1 MSEADSYRLLMQKDK
16 HEFAERLRAAMLRAG
31 YEARPSVLEREFNL
45 RHWGKPMTL
54 HGVRRWLQGEVIPDY
69 KKLQTLAEWLKVS
82 VTELAEGKALEAK
95 SQSDSWV
102 RGLTYQDRELFELF
116 LRLPVEKRR
125 TVREVVLA
133 FAQADAYTNT
143 PSGSEPS

>member
-1 MSEADSYRLLMQKDK
+1 MADSYRLSMQKDK

-82 VTELAEGKALEAK
+82 VAELAEGKALAAK

-102 RGLTYQDRELFELF
+102 RGLTYQDRDLLELF
-116 LRLPVEKRR
+116 LRLPVDKRK

-133 FAQADAYTNT
+133 FAQADAFLSQA
-143 PSGSEPS
+143 SGAKRQD

>member
-1 MSEADSYRLLMQKDK
+1 MKEKT
-16 HEFAERLRAAMLRAG
+16 EFAERLRDAMTRAG
-31 YEARPSVLEREFNL
+31 HAARPSVLEREFNL

-82 VTELAEGKALEAK
+82 VAELAEGKALEAK

-133 FAQADAYTNT
+133 LTQADAFLRQE
-143 PSGSEPS
+143 PSGKSAP

>member
-1 MSEADSYRLLMQKDK
+1 
-16 HEFAERLRAAMLRAG
+16 
-31 YEARPSVLEREFNL
+31 
-45 RHWGKPMTL
+45 MTL

-82 VTELAEGKALEAK
+82 VAELAEGKALEAK

-133 FAQADAYTNT
+133 LTQADAFLRQE
-143 PSGSEPS
+143 PSGKSTP

>member
-1 MSEADSYRLLMQKDK
+1 MSEKQ
-16 HEFAERLRAAMLRAG
+16 EFSDRLRAAM
-31 YEARPSVLEREFNL
+31 EARRLAPSAAVLEREFNL

-82 VTELAEGKALEAK
+82 VAELAEGKALEAK

-133 FAQADAYTNT
+133 LTQADAFLRQE
-143 PSGSEPS
+143 PSGKSTP

>member
-1 MSEADSYRLLMQKDK
+1 MQTEKAR
-16 HEFAERLRAAMLRAG
+16 FAQHLQQAMQAAG
-31 YEARPSVLEREFNL
+31 YAPKPSVLEREFNL

-82 VTELAEGKALEAK
+82 VAELAEGKALEAK

-133 FAQADAYTNT
+133 LTQADAFLRQE
-143 PSGSEPS
+143 PSGKSTP

>member
-1 MSEADSYRLLMQKDK
+1 
-16 HEFAERLRAAMLRAG
+16 MLRAG

-82 VTELAEGKALEAK
+82 VAELAEGKALAAK

-102 RGLTYQDRELFELF
+102 RGLTYQDRDLLELF
-116 LRLPVEKRR
+116 LRLPVDKRK

-133 FAQADAYTNT
+133 FAQADAFLSQA
-143 PSGSEPS
+143 SGAKRQD

>member
-1 MSEADSYRLLMQKDK
+1 MQKDK

-82 VTELAEGKALEAK
+82 VAELAEGKALAAK

-102 RGLTYQDRELFELF
+102 RGLTYQDRDLLELF
-116 LRLPVEKRR
+116 LRLPVDKRK

-133 FAQADAYTNT
+133 FAQADAFLSQA
-143 PSGSEPS
+143 PSAKRQD

>member
-1 MSEADSYRLLMQKDK
+1 MQKDK
-16 HEFAERLRAAMLRAG
+16 REFAERLRAAMLRAG

-82 VTELAEGKALEAK
+82 VAELAEGKALAAK
-95 SQSDSWV
+95 SQSDSRV
-102 RGLTYQDRELFELF
+102 RGLTYQDRDLLELF
-116 LRLPVEKRR
+116 LRL
-125 TVREVVLA
+125 
-133 FAQADAYTNT
+133 
-143 PSGSEPS
+143 